1 MKLIHGDS
9 HVELE
14 KLKSESVDAIIID
27 PPYRYL
33 QHRLDKSF
41 NREKIFNELYRILK
55 NNSFI
60 CIFGRGIEL
69 YKDAIFLNSLG
80 FKFCEEIIWD
90 KNNSG
95 SVFSSIQRAHELCLI
110 FSKGYKKLN
119 RIRQDFITYISENG
133 PLYALRECQTRLL
146 GAIKKKNKRDRKI
159 LERRCRYF

>member
-60 CIFGRGIEL
+60 CIFGRGVEL
-69 YKDAIFLNSLG
+69 CKDVIYLQELG
-80 FKFCEEIIWD
+80 FF
-90 KNNSG
+90 
-95 SVFSSIQRAHELCLI
+95 F
-110 FSKGYKKLN
+110 
-119 RIRQDFITYISENG
+119 
-133 PLYALRECQTRLL
+133 
-146 GAIKKKNKRDRKI
+146 
-159 LERRCRYF
+159 